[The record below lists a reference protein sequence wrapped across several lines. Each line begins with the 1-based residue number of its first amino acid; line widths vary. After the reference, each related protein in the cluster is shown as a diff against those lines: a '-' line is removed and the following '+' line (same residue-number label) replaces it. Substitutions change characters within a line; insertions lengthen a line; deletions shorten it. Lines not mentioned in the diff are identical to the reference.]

1 MISVVSPVYNSEK
14 TIKKFILTLVKHL
27 KKIHQKYEIVLIN
40 DNSKDNSKKIVN
52 KIKKKNIVF
61 IDLKKNIGQ
70 HKALIKGLKKAKG
83 NTIITLDSDM
93 QDSPSYIT
101 TIFLKYKKN
110 SKIYM
115 VDLKKSYKNYRN
127 IISLTY
133 WFFLRI
139 LTLKKISLNPSNY
152 LIFSRQDLNE
162 LLKKKN
168 NLIPYID
175 FVMLNKNIGIH
186 KGTKLKRV
194 DKETSYNFKKLFKLS
209 INIFVNYNIVT
220 RYLNNNQ

>member
-1 MISVVSPVYNSEK
+1 MISVVSPIYNSEK
-14 TIKKFILTLVKHL
+14 TIKKFILTLVKYL

-40 DNSKDNSKKIVN
+40 DNSNDNSKNIVN
-52 KIKKKNIVF
+52 KIKKNIVF

-70 HKALIKGLKKAKG
+70 HKALFKGLKKTKG
-83 NTIITLDSDM
+83 DTIITLDSDM
-93 QDSPSYIT
+93 QDNPSYIT
-101 TIFLKYKKN
+101 AIFSKYKKN

-115 VDLKKSYKNYRN
+115 VDLKKNYKSYRN
-127 IISLTY
+127 IISLIY

-175 FVMLNKNIGIH
+175 FLMLNKNIGLH
-186 KGTKLKRV
+186 KGTKLKRI
-194 DKETSYNFKKLFKLS
+194 DKKTSYNFKKIFKLS
-209 INIFVNYNIVT
+209 VNIFVNYNIVT

>member
-14 TIKKFILTLVKHL
+14 TIKKFILTLVKYL

-40 DNSKDNSKKIVN
+40 DNSKDNSKDIIN

-70 HKALIKGLKKAKG
+70 HKALFEGLKIAKG

-93 QDSPSYIT
+93 QDNPSYIVP
-101 TIFLKYKKN
+101 IFSKYKKN
-110 SKIYM
+110 SKMYV

-139 LTLKKISLNPSNY
+139 LILKKISLNPSNY
-152 LIFSRQDLNE
+152 LIFSRKDLNE
-162 LLKKKN
+162 LLKKK
-168 NLIPYID
+168 II
-175 FVMLNKNIGIH
+175 
-186 KGTKLKRV
+186 
-194 DKETSYNFKKLFKLS
+194 
-209 INIFVNYNIVT
+209 
-220 RYLNNNQ
+220 